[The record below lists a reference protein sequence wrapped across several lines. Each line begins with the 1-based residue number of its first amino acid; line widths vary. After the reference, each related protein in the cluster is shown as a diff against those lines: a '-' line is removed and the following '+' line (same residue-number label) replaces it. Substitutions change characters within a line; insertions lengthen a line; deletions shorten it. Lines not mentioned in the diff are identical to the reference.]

1 MNSCQ
6 ICQSNRL
13 TPLYNNTLLRCE
25 TCTHIRANMEVSAE
39 KLAEIYSENYFKGE
53 EYADYLADKIILQQ
67 NFAKR
72 LQSIRQLNPVPS
84 YKQVL
89 EIGCAYG
96 FFAELFR
103 NQNPHA
109 AYLGI
114 DLAEEAVSYGKNTL
128 HQPLESGDYLQLQA
142 PENSYS
148 DVFMW
153 DVIEHLPN
161 PELFIQKIAA
171 ETQSGSRIYIT
182 TGDIGSRLATWQK
195 NKWRMIHPPTHL
207 HYFTRQSLKI
217 LLSHYG
223 FEEERVSYPPVSRSL
238 KVIFYS
244 LFMLNKKYG
253 SLVKKLYESIPEKA
267 SISVNTYDIMFFTA
281 RKK

>member
-72 LQSIRQLNPVPS
+72 LRSIRQLNPVPA

-109 AYLGI
+109 DYLGI

-142 PENSYS
+142 P
-148 DVFMW
+148 
-153 DVIEHLPN
+153 
-161 PELFIQKIAA
+161 
-171 ETQSGSRIYIT
+171 
-182 TGDIGSRLATWQK
+182 
-195 NKWRMIHPPTHL
+195 
-207 HYFTRQSLKI
+207 
-217 LLSHYG
+217 
-223 FEEERVSYPPVSRSL
+223 
-238 KVIFYS
+238 
-244 LFMLNKKYG
+244 
-253 SLVKKLYESIPEKA
+253 
-267 SISVNTYDIMFFTA
+267 
-281 RKK
+281 